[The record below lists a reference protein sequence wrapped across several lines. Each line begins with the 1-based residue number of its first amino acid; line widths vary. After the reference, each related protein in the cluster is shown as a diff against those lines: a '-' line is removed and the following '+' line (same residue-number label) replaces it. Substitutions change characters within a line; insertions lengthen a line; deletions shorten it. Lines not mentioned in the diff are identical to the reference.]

1 MTVCA
6 ALIKLR
12 LKERKSLNPAVNYF
26 KIRHGYL
33 VASLGIISSLWLLKS
48 SRLNEITAVL
58 ITILFGLIVYFLYRL
73 FGGRE

>member
-1 MTVCA
+1 MTVCT

-12 LKERKSLNPAVNYF
+12 LKERKSLNPTVNYF

-33 VASLGIISSLWLLKS
+33 VASIGIISSLWLLKS

-58 ITILFGLIVYFLYRL
+58 ITILFGLVVYFLYRL
-73 FGGRE
+73 FRGRE